1 MKLQAGKEVSVKK
14 VRPSSGCRMEVTFS
28 DGHIQKIDFTPFLQQ
43 AHPELRKYLDEKEFV
58 RFSVEHGNLVW
69 NDYEMC
75 FPIEALY
82 TGHLIASESEL
93 LRVAEEPVEYKT
105 RTDSK

>member
-1 MKLQAGKEVSVKK
+1 MKLQAGKEVSVQN
-14 VRPSSGCRMEVTFS
+14 VRHPGGCRLEITFS
-28 DGHIQKIDFTPFLQQ
+28 DGHVQNVDFAPFLQQ

-58 RFSVEHGNLVW
+58 QFSVEHGNLVW

-82 TGHLIASESEL
+82 TGKLLDSESGL
-93 LRVAEEPVEYKT
+93 LKVAKDSAEYKPN
-105 RTDSK
+105 

>member
-1 MKLQAGKEVSVKK
+1 MLLPSKELNIKD
-14 VRPSSGCRMEVTFS
+14 VRHPGGCRPEITFS

-58 RFSVEHGNLVW
+58 QFSVEHGNLVW

-75 FPIEALY
+75 FPIESLY
-82 TGHLIASESEL
+82 TGKLMAFESEL
-93 LRVAEEPVEYKT
+93 LKVAEYPAEYKT

>member
-1 MKLQAGKEVSVKK
+1 MLVVGREVNIQDL
-14 VRPSSGCRMEVTFS
+14 RHLGGCCLEITFS
-28 DGHIQKIDFTPFLQQ
+28 DGHIQKIDFEPFLKQ
-43 AHPELRKYLDEKEFV
+43 AHPELRKYLDEKEFL

-82 TGHLIASESEL
+82 IGKLLTPESEL
-93 LRVAEEPVEYKT
+93 LKVAEETIKYPAK
-105 RTDSK
+105 

>member
-1 MKLQAGKEVSVKK
+1 MKLQAGKEVSVQN
-14 VRPSSGCRMEVTFS
+14 VRHLGGCRLEITFS
-28 DGHIQKIDFTPFLQQ
+28 DGHVQNVDFVPFLQQ

-58 RFSVEHGNLVW
+58 QFSVDHGNLVW

-82 TGHLIASESEL
+82 TGKLLDSESGL
-93 LRVAEEPVEYKT
+93 LKVAEDSAEYKPN
-105 RTDSK
+105 

>member
-1 MKLQAGKEVSVKK
+1 MLLKGTEASAQD
-14 VRPSSGCRMEVTFS
+14 VRHPGGCRLEIVFS
-28 DGHIQKIDFTPFLQQ
+28 DGQVQQIDFGPFLQQ
-43 AHPELRKYLDEKEFV
+43 AHPELRKYLDEKEFS

-82 TGHLIASESEL
+82 NGKLIAPGYEL
-93 LRVAEEPVEYKT
+93 LKVAEDPAEYKT
-105 RTDSK
+105 KQTK